1 MAIIEIKNNSVGVST
16 PVKNHQKNSV
26 NDKNFEVTLS
36 EVVETKTIVGSEA
49 LSSVDTVVLKN
60 TLTEFKTRFDSSTE
74 GSEAGIDMERVM
86 RIKRQIENG
95 TYEINPDR
103 IASKMIQ
110 FEFL

>member
-1 MAIIEIKNNSVGVST
+1 MAIIEIKNNGVGVST

-26 NDKNFEVTLS
+26 NDKNFEITLS
-36 EVVETKTIVGSEA
+36 EVVETKPIVSSEA
-49 LSSVDTVVLKN
+49 VSSVDTVVLTN
-60 TLTEFKTRFDSSTE
+60 TLTEFKTRFDSVD

-95 TYEINPDR
+95 TYEINPER
-103 IASKMIQ
+103 IAYKMIQ

>member
-1 MAIIEIKNNSVGVST
+1 MAIIEIKNNSVGIST

-26 NDKNFEVTLS
+26 NDKNFEIALS
-36 EVVETKTIVGSEA
+36 EVVEIRTVVSSEA
-49 LSSVDTVVLKN
+49 VDSVDTVVLKN
-60 TLTEFKTRFDSSTE
+60 TLTEFKTRFDSAGE